1 MSDILRLLIP
11 IPGINE
17 LLERGLKQYII
28 KRWISYKFNN
38 PGLEEER
45 KL

>member
-11 IPGINE
+11 TTPGINE

-28 KRWISYKFNN
+28 KRWISYKFNYL
-38 PGLEEER
+38 G
-45 KL
+45 